1 MLHIDLHEIIAKL
14 GNDLGLKLSLDEDGC
29 CQLVIENETLIN
41 IRCCHDDGLMILSQ
55 VVAEDLPDPV
65 SYPMILDIMDY
76 ALGPCYF
83 QGGNSPV
90 IGRDEETGFL
100 VMYQVVTASKLAADD
115 LGEILAKFISA
126 GEAFA
131 AMIEKNS
138 VPAEPETDPR
148 FVFGENGGTVFL
160 ES

>member
-1 MLHIDLHEIIAKL
+1 MLNIDLQGIIAKL

-65 SYPMILDIMDY
+65 SYPMMLDIMDY

-90 IGRDEETGFL
+90 IGRDEETGYL
-100 VMYQVVTASKLAADD
+100 VMYQVVTASKLASDD
-115 LGEILAKFISA
+115 LGDLLAKFISA

-138 VPAEPETDPR
+138 AASEPEADPR
-148 FVFGENGGTVFL
+148 FVFGAGGNSFIL
-160 ES
+160 EG